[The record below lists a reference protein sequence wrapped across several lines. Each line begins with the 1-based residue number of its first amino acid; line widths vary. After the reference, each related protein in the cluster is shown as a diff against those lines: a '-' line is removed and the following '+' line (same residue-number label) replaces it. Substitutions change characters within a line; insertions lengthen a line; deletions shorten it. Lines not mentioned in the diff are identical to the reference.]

1 MKIKK
6 NIKKAVALEY
16 ANNPVPVLAAKG
28 QEEMAEAI
36 IEEARRRGVHIA
48 NDPQLVSVLSQL
60 KLDEEIPEQLYSTVA
75 VVLSWVYWLKGMNPG
90 DEKA

>member
-16 ANNPVPVLAAKG
+16 ANNPVPVLTAKG

-36 IEEARRRGVHIA
+36 IEEARRR
-48 NDPQLVSVLSQL
+48 
-60 KLDEEIPEQLYSTVA
+60 
-75 VVLSWVYWLKGMNPG
+75 
-90 DEKA
+90 